1 MTLKHVFGILG
12 LCLISV
18 PLFAQ
23 DKEIKK
29 TQAKQA
35 EARKADP
42 EKPEAKV
49 ADSKKVE
56 PKKAEPI
63 KKALRDPTAANGVFQ
78 PYRGGVKNR
87 QQVRATQLPEIQ
99 LKGRVLVE
107 GKDPAALIE
116 IEKRVIVVRVGTEL
130 TLNTKSSV
138 LSKTAQLTGRKGQAV
153 LTGLVLKV
161 TKLTASDI
169 QFEVLST
176 KQTLIVR

>member
-1 MTLKHVFGILG
+1 MTLKHVLGILG
-12 LCLISV
+12 LCLISL

-23 DKEIKK
+23 DKEKK
-29 TQAKQA
+29 
-35 EARKADP
+35 P
-42 EKPEAKV
+42 
-49 ADSKKVE
+49 E
-56 PKKAEPI
+56 PKKAEA
-63 KKALRDPTAANGVFQ
+63 KKAEVKQAEAVKKPLRDPTAANGLFQ
-78 PYRGGVKNR
+78 PFRQGARNR
-87 QQVRATQLPEIQ
+87 PQIRATQLPEIQ
-99 LKGRVLVE
+99 LKGRVIVE

-138 LSKTAQLTGRKGQAV
+138 LSKTAQTSNQGQTV